1 VLFGEAMEFVPG
13 SRMVER
19 YGTGGR
25 PPPGVF
31 QPSSANPTGV
41 ANTMFAPKL
50 SPQILGNPTFRMVT
64 QQERAMTSLS
74 LRNPWGQKAA
84 FATNS
89 VRCSDAIGMGAP
101 RSATI
106 SATLC
111 SGAPRGTPLNNRLP
125 SGKSGNSIPSWA
137 HGVAYINSR
146 KEAAQ
151 APPPPQP
158 DGMPMRGG
166 WPAAGQ
172 FNRSTGG
179 WFTGSAPLKPAADK
193 AIATYGWKHRHWV
206 RTSPLGACTA
216 DV

>member
-1 VLFGEAMEFVPG
+1 MEFVPG

-25 PPPGVF
+25 APPGMF
-31 QPSSANPTGV
+31 QPTSANPAGV
-41 ANTMFAPKL
+41 ANTTFTPKL
-50 SPQILGNPTFRMVT
+50 SPQILGNPTIRMVS
-64 QQERAMTSLS
+64 QQERAMAS
-74 LRNPWGQKAA
+74 LRNPWGQKTA
-84 FATNS
+84 FAINS
-89 VRCSDAIGMGAP
+89 VRCSDAIGAGAP
-101 RSATI
+101 RGHTI

-125 SGKSGNSIPSWA
+125 SGKSGNSIPDWA

-172 FNRSTGG
+172 FNRGSGG
-179 WFTGSAPLKPAADK
+179 WFTSSTPPKPAADK
-193 AIATYGWKHRHWV
+193 TFATYGWKHRHWV
-206 RTSPLGACTA
+206 RTSPFGAA
-216 DV
+216 SANV